1 MHLIILHRLAKQVSL
16 AFCNRDEAHGWQPN
30 NQETTLTVP
39 VSNVHWLFHH
49 GESLPLPRPQF
60 SHQKLKK
67 HHSWLLACIMWDT
80 EKSMNIH
87 LGYTIASCSFLCWMD
102 GWISLFWTRWKY
114 FWNAPHHKFLF
125 LVLFCWFFILFFFSI
140 NSPASCLYS
149 CKLLAATILFQV
161 SILNEEIVYTLPGKF
176 SGCS

>member
-1 MHLIILHRLAKQVSL
+1 MKHMDGSQTTRKQHLLSLSLMSTDCFTMGNHFLFLGLSFHIKNWKSTIADYWHALCEILK
-16 AFCNRDEAHGWQPN
+16 
-30 NQETTLTVP
+30 
-39 VSNVHWLFHH
+39 
-49 GESLPLPRPQF
+49 
-60 SHQKLKK
+60 
-67 HHSWLLACIMWDT
+67 
-80 EKSMNIH
+80 KSMNIH

-114 FWNAPHHKFLF
+114 FWNAPHHRFLF

-161 SILNEEIVYTLPGKF
+161 SILNEEIVYTLPGRF